1 MFKQPDGKAEKL
13 QRHVPQQVA
22 GGKVTK
28 ESSVEDKAKLA
39 QDTILLKVAKEGRG
53 GDTVLGH
60 LSIGDTVVPREM
72 ITPDVLGK
80 LHKILGKE
88 FGRYVVGNKANSIN
102 PKTGLREFDG
112 DNSFTAAAPTAAADS
127 PTDGGEDS
135 FTVAASTADNTPAPD
150 STTSAAASAQV
161 GIPNNVYQELMANWG
176 ANKTQD
182 VLNGL
187 NSAYADHPDQFHLD
201 STTGLMTP
209 NTATFQNQVNYT
221 AGHYTGG
228 KSFLSDVEQGISGL
242 APIMPILS
250 AATLAAGPL
259 IGAIGEG
266 AASIGDA
273 AISAGAASTDAFGVT
288 TGLSDLTSQL
298 GDLAGFTDG
307 LAGTGELGGSLIDPT
322 TAYDGLSSSSLED
335 GIDAGTADAAASEAP
350 AGLTKG
356 QIIAGVKQLVG
367 TANSILNPDTTG
379 TGAFTS
385 TLSSVNATT
394 DNPASLTSA
403 MTNPATVSGT
413 AAGFE
418 SNSTQADVGS
428 LSDYIGNPSSSA
440 SVSNSYVD
448 ALKKKNL
455 LGV

>member
-209 NTATFQNQVNYT
+209 NTATFENQVNYT

-228 KSFLSDVEQGISGL
+228 KSFLSDIEQGISGL

-250 AATLAAGPL
+250 VAALAAGPL
-259 IGAIGEG
+259 IGAVGEG
-266 AASIGDA
+266 AV
-273 AISAGAASTDAFGVT
+273 SAGEASTDAFGVT
-288 TGLSDLTSQL
+288 TGLNDLTSQV
-298 GDLAGFTDG
+298 GDLSGLASDG
-307 LAGTGELGGSLIDPT
+307 LGGLSDVGGSFVDPT
-322 TAYDGLSSSSLED
+322 SAFDGLTSSSLD
-335 GIDAGTADAAASEAP
+335 GITAGADAASQAGSQGLTNSQIT
-350 AGLTKG
+350 AGLK
-356 QIIAGVKQLVG
+356 QVAGTVD
-367 TANSILNPDTTG
+367 SILNPDTS
-379 TGAFTS
+379 GAVTS
-385 TLSSVNATT
+385 GESPGPAGTLSSLMPQNPTTVQGTVAGLGTVAELGASSAT
-394 DNPASLTSA
+394 
-403 MTNPATVSGT
+403 
-413 AAGFE
+413 
-418 SNSTQADVGS
+418 GS
-428 LSDYIGNPSSSA
+428 LADYLGNVSQGSSNLSDDL
-440 SVSNSYVD
+440 D
-448 ALKKKNL
+448 AGLKKKL
-455 LGV
+455 LPI